1 VDLSGPDPREILIV
15 AHPLTVVAHRQKEK
29 TGLLCFQGHVNALA
43 RLESSIKLKKHLKE
57 KLWGRHPARASEL
70 RNATLA
76 GEVKSCTAMGKIGD

>member
-15 AHPLTVVAHRQKEK
+15 AHPLTAVAHRQKEK
-29 TGLLCFQGHVNALA
+29 TGLLCVHSHVNALA
-43 RLESSIKLKKHLKE
+43 RLEPSIKLKKHLME
-57 KLWGRHPARASEL
+57 KLWGRHPARAEEL